1 MKELAHELSSKFA
14 SDSVGVSLLSI
25 SIKKLKIDFGGKKF
39 EACCG
44 ITTTLGVLI

>member
-1 MKELAHELSSKFA
+1 MKELAHELSPKFA
-14 SDSVGVSLLSI
+14 LDSVRVPLLSI

-39 EACCG
+39 ETCCE